1 MTGKPTQ
8 SQRSYSPVYKCR
20 GLNDDDPDEVYD
32 ERVAEMALEMD
43 MAMEYLGDLN
53 TFFKKREDIAILENC
68 EEMAAEAIDEHIDL
82 VEKVYALICAE
93 NEVADLQMEEMFSLQ
108 QKYGLPVEP
117 PVLSIEGEKVFEKER
132 KKKKKISAIYDIDED
147 EKENAE
153 NSDGEDAGDLKS
165 ESLSS

>member
-1 MTGKPTQ
+1 
-8 SQRSYSPVYKCR
+8 
-20 GLNDDDPDEVYD
+20 
-32 ERVAEMALEMD
+32 
-43 MAMEYLGDLN
+43 
-53 TFFKKREDIAILENC
+53 
-68 EEMAAEAIDEHIDL
+68 
-82 VEKVYALICAE
+82 
-93 NEVADLQMEEMFSLQ
+93 MFSLQ

-132 KKKKKISAIYDIDED
+132 KKKKKISAIYDIAED